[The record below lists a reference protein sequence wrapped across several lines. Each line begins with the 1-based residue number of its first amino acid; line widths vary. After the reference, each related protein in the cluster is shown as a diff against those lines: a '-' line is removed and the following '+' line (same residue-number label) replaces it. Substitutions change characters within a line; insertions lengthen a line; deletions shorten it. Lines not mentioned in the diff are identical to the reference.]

1 MKIRVRFAPS
11 PTGPLHIGGLRT
23 ALFNYLIAKKSGGKF
38 ILRIEDT
45 DSKRTVD
52 GAEKH
57 IIDSLEWLGLDF
69 DEGPIRQS
77 NRSKLYKKQ
86 VDKLL
91 KQGNAYYAF
100 DSQEDLDGARE
111 AGGKDFKYNVKTRM
125 GLNNS
130 FTVSEQE
137 IKKRVKVINDP
148 AAIRNVSEKLFS
160 TKYQKFMPD
169 TIFSQNI
176 DEIRKFFKKHKKVI
190 VKPINSYSGNNIHL
204 FTKFNL
210 KFFQK
215 FIKKHNHIMCQKY
228 LPKIKEGDKRVF
240 LINGKVRGAI
250 SRIPKKGSFLSNLSK
265 GAKPINVKLTNK
277 EMKISKLISKDL
289 KKDKIFFAGIDFID
303 EQLNGDINV
312 TSPTGLK
319 TFYDLSK
326 INLASTFWKELKA

>member
-1 MKIRVRFAPS
+1 MTNKIIAIQGNHPS
-11 PTGPLHIGGLRT
+11 KLNPRSDTSVFLAHEIQKK
-23 ALFNYLIAKKSGGKF
+23 NYKIFYYDPKYLSIINFKVIAKGFFVKF
-38 ILRIEDT
+38 DYRKKKFFEIL
-45 DSKRTVD
+45 K
-52 GAEKH
+52 KQK
-57 IIDSLEWLGLDF
+57 LELVNCKYLL
-69 DEGPIRQS
+69 IRQDPPFNLEYICS
-77 NRSKLYKKQ
+77 TLIL
-86 VDKLL
+86 DK
-91 KQGNAYYAF
+91 
-100 DSQEDLDGARE
+100 
-111 AGGKDFKYNVKTRM
+111 
-125 GLNNS
+125 
-130 FTVSEQE
+130 

-148 AAIRNVSEKLFS
+148 TAIRNVSEKLFS

-204 FTKFNL
+204 LTKFNL

-215 FIKKHNHIMCQKY
+215 FIKKHDHIMCQKY
-228 LPKIKEGDKRVF
+228 LSKIKEGDKRVF
-240 LINGKVRGAI
+240 LINGKVCGAI

-265 GAKPINVKLTNK
+265 GAKPINIKLTNK

>member
-1 MKIRVRFAPS
+1 MTNKI
-11 PTGPLHIGGLRT
+11 
-23 ALFNYLIAKKSGGKF
+23 IAIQGN
-38 ILRIEDT
+38 
-45 DSKRTVD
+45 
-52 GAEKH
+52 H
-57 IIDSLEWLGLDF
+57 
-69 DEGPIRQS
+69 P
-77 NRSKLYKKQ
+77 SKLNPLTDTSIFLAHEIQKKNYKIFYYDPKDLSIINFKVVAEGFFIKFDYKKKRFFEILKKQ
-86 VDKLL
+86 KLELIKCKYLLVRQDPPFNLEYICSTLILDK
-91 KQGNAYYAF
+91 
-100 DSQEDLDGARE
+100 
-111 AGGKDFKYNVKTRM
+111 
-125 GLNNS
+125 
-130 FTVSEQE
+130 

-148 AAIRNVSEKLFS
+148 TAIRNVSEKLFS

-204 FTKFNL
+204 LTKFNL

-215 FIKKHNHIMCQKY
+215 FIKKHDHIMCQKY

-240 LINGKVRGAI
+240 LINGKVCGAI